1 MNEHFLETTRGQ
13 VLLLLRGGARTVND
27 LADELGL
34 TDNAIRAHLAALE
47 RDGLVHASGLRSGLR
62 KPHVVYE
69 LTEQAERIFPKNYAA
84 LLNELVSVLKE
95 KYPAKAI
102 DAVLRAV
109 GRRIAETHQPKASQR
124 SLDARLR
131 HAIAVLGEL
140 GGAARI
146 EIASEGNVI
155 IRGSDCPLASLAAD
169 HAEACHL
176 AETLLSELI
185 GVPVHE
191 KCNRTGKPKCC
202 FEVEARAA

>member
-1 MNEHFLETTRGQ
+1 VNPHFFETTRGQ
-13 VLLLLRGGARTVND
+13 ILLLLRGGARTVND
-27 LADELGL
+27 LAEELEL

-47 RDGLVHASGLRSGLR
+47 RDGLVRTSGLRAGLR

-69 LTEQAERIFPKNYAA
+69 LTAESERIFPKNYAA
-84 LLNELVSVLKE
+84 LLDELLGVLKD

-102 DAVLRAV
+102 DSVLREV
-109 GRRIAETHQPKASQR
+109 GRRIAEAHQPKSNQR
-124 SLDARLR
+124 SLDSRLR

-146 EIASEGNVI
+146 EIVSNDHVL
-155 IRGSDCPLASLAAD
+155 IRGNDCPLASVAAN

-191 KCNRTGKPKCC
+191 KCDRSGKPKCC
-202 FEVEARAA
+202 FEVESTPG